1 MRDKPWVTN
10 EFRRLVRKR
19 NRLWKRFRR
28 TNNPEHYQVYKRVR
42 NAAVSLSH
50 KCIKDYANSVDIQL
64 QHNDDPKIWWKKVNA
79 LLTSKGHQ
87 SLPPIIDTP
96 SGKIVSSDYE
106 KANIFNQYFTEQ
118 CTVPDDAKELPDF
131 SYITHFRLSDM
142 VITDSEVLAQLTS
155 LKGSKATGPDAI
167 GNILMKN
174 VAVAIYP
181 SLVKLFNYSL
191 HKQHFPSAWKL
202 ANVCPV
208 FKKGDN
214 KISENYRPISLLSN
228 TSKVFEK
235 VVHDRLYNYLTN
247 HNLLIPNNSGFK
259 HGDSTINQ

>member
-1 MRDKPWVTN
+1 M
-10 EFRRLVRKR
+10 
-19 NRLWKRFRR
+19 
-28 TNNPEHYQVYKRVR
+28 
-42 NAAVSLSH
+42 
-50 KCIKDYANSVDIQL
+50 
-64 QHNDDPKIWWKKVNA
+64 QHNDDPKIWWKKVKA

-87 SLPPIIDTP
+87 SIPPIIDTA

-106 KANIFNQYFTEQ
+106 KANIFNQYFTKQ

-155 LKGSKATGPDAI
+155 LKGSKATGPDVI

-191 HKQHFPSAWKL
+191 H
-202 ANVCPV
+202 
-208 FKKGDN
+208 
-214 KISENYRPISLLSN
+214 SN
-228 TSKVFEK
+228 NF
-235 VVHDRLYNYLTN
+235 HQLGN
-247 HNLLIPNNSGFK
+247 
-259 HGDSTINQ
+259 